1 MSETSIKIE
10 VDSDLEDLI
19 PGFLK
24 NRRTDVQVIEEAVRD
39 NDLDRIRVIGHSM
52 KGAGGGYG
60 FDGVTDIGAA
70 IEQAAIDQDHEKILV
85 ATRQLSEYLDRVD
98 IVFV

>member
-1 MSETSIKIE
+1 MSESSIRIE
-10 VDSDLEDLI
+10 VNADLEDLI

-24 NRRTDVQVIEEAVRD
+24 NRRTDVKAIEEAVQS

-60 FDGVTDIGAA
+60 FDGVTDIGAV
-70 IEQAAIDQDHEKILV
+70 IEQAAIDQNPERIL
-85 ATRQLSEYLDRVD
+85 AAARQLSDYLDRVD
-98 IVFV
+98 VVFV